1 MLVQPDIAGSLLR
14 RSDHGR
20 AVQHARLQGTHSL
33 QRQYATTGF
42 SKLFFLDR
50 IVVYTAH
57 RLDLVPNLQSDI
69 QSLII
74 NRNIIVCNL
83 VESNIFKYSCVHL
96 DVLVLAEYQC

>member
-1 MLVQPDIAGSLLR
+1 M
-14 RSDHGR
+14 
-20 AVQHARLQGTHSL
+20 
-33 QRQYATTGF
+33 
-42 SKLFFLDR
+42 
-50 IVVYTAH
+50 VYTAH

-96 DVLVLAEYQC
+96 DVLVLEYQC